1 MLNLATLLEESANLR
16 PAQTACVLGDT
27 RLTYAQLN
35 GAANQVAAGLQA
47 LGLERGDKVALTCPN
62 IPFFPIAYYGILKAG
77 CAVVPLN
84 VLLKRKEVAYH
95 LDDSDAVAY
104 LCFEGS
110 EKVPMGAEGFAA
122 FEATTNCA
130 HFISIT
136 ANPAAAPPFGG
147 EGGLTLGRLMHGN
160 APVFDTVQTMPDDT
174 AVILYTSGTTGRPK
188 GAELTHLNMFFNAA
202 DTARM
207 LRYTVDDR
215 GLIVLPLFH
224 SFGQTVMM
232 NALVYK
238 GGTIIL
244 LPRFDPEAVLALMA
258 KEHVTAFCGVPTMYW
273 ALLNHPGDH
282 NIKLRICVSGGA
294 ALPLAVLR
302 GFEEAFGAPILEGY
316 GLSETSPVACFNQ
329 LEFERVPGSIGKP
342 VYGVQLRIVDDD
354 GNEVPVGEPG
364 EVVIRGYNVM
374 KGYYQRPEANAEVL
388 RGDWF
393 HTGDVGKKDENGYF
407 YIVDRTKDMILRGG
421 YNVYPREIE
430 EMLMDHEAV
439 SMVAVVGVPHDSHG
453 EEIKAFVVLKPGVGE
468 GLTESDLVAWAKDTM
483 AAYKYPRLIE
493 FRDSLPMNATGK
505 ILKRELRSES

>member
-16 PAQTACVLGDT
+16 PAQTACVLGDV
-27 RLTYAQLN
+27 RLTYAELN

-95 LDDSDAVAY
+95 LDDSDAAAF

-122 FEATTNCA
+122 FEATDSCK

-136 ANPAAAPPFGG
+136 VNPAADPPFGG
-147 EGGLTLGRLMHGN
+147 ASGLTLGRIMHGN
-160 APVFDTVQTMPDDT
+160 APAFATVQTMPDDT

-188 GAELTHLNMFFNAA
+188 GAELTHLNMFFNAV
-202 DTARM
+202 DVARM
-207 LRYTVDDR
+207 LRYSEDDR

-232 NALVYK
+232 NAQVYK
-238 GGTIIL
+238 GATMIL
-244 LPRFDPEAVLALMA
+244 LPRFDPGAVLDLMV
-258 KEHVTAFCGVPTMYW
+258 KEQVTAFCGVPTMYW
-273 ALLNHPGDH
+273 ALLNHPDEH
-282 NIKLRICVSGGA
+282 QIKLRICVSGGA

-302 GFEEAFGAPILEGY
+302 GFEEAFDAPILEGY

-329 LEFERVPGSIGKP
+329 LEFDRVAGSIGKP
-342 VYGVQLRIVDDD
+342 VYGVQLRIVDDQ
-354 GNEVPVGEPG
+354 GNETPVGEPG

-374 KGYYQRPEANAEVL
+374 KGYYQRPEANAKVL

-393 HTGDVGKKDENGYF
+393 YTGDVGKKDENGYF

-439 SMVAVVGVPHDSHG
+439 SMVAVIGVPHDSHG
-453 EEIKAFVVLKPGVGE
+453 EEIKAFIVLKPGAGE
-468 GLTESDLVAWAKDTM
+468 GLTESDLVAWAKDAM
-483 AAYKYPRLIE
+483 AAYKYPRLVE
-493 FRDSLPMNATGK
+493 FRKSLPMNATGK
-505 ILKRELRSES
+505 ILKRELREA